1 MSATLD
7 SVSCS
12 QKGDD
17 GQFTLVACQGK
28 IVTTY
33 AGETRN
39 WDLAARNFKLVKE
52 DGQWKMCGYQ

>member
-1 MSATLD
+1 
-7 SVSCS
+7 
-12 QKGDD
+12 
-17 GQFTLVACQGK
+17 VACQGK

-39 WDLAARNFKLVKE
+39 WDLAARSFKLVKE